1 MIADDNALQAAE
13 RLRERLPLLAA
24 HRFDDGTD
32 EQLTRAERNAA
43 QCRAWRAKVRA
54 AAHGV
59 GMTVEQY
66 RAMVRTNTKD
76 STPG

>member
-1 MIADDNALQAAE
+1 LIPDDNALQAAE
-13 RLRERLPLLAA
+13 RLRHALPLLAA

-43 QCRAWRAKVRA
+43 QCRAWRARVRA
-54 AAHGV
+54 AAHGA

-66 RAMVRTNTKD
+66 RAMVRTNMQD